1 MIVKEMKIVLKS
13 EHEGDLMNLAE
24 SKDAEGEP
32 IQIFFDGKIA
42 MVQPFADDAR
52 GNEGTFEDLF
62 TDMLESDE
70 NVVSYFVFEHQD

>member
-13 EHEGDLMNLAE
+13 EHEGDLMSLAE

-32 IQIFFDGKIA
+32 IQIL
-42 MVQPFADDAR
+42 QPFADDAR

-62 TDMLESDE
+62 TDMLESDD
-70 NVVSYFVFEHQD
+70 NVESYIVFEHQE